1 MMAEWIAPVYD
12 RTAAD
17 VAAGAEKCY
26 FSAET
31 LNRIEGNLQYLAE
44 LLGVTEVETRTWAGT
59 DFLQLSDMQRILANL
74 AAVREAYH
82 ALPGSPDI
90 PAPPATLWSDVNAIE
105 EITAGIH
112 ELWQRNQNRMK
123 LYAGEVFAGG
133 MGVI

>member
-1 MMAEWIAPVYD
+1 MAEWIAPVYD

-17 VAAGAEKCY
+17 VTAGAEKCY

-44 LLGVTEVETRTWAGT
+44 LLGVTEVETHTWAGI
-59 DFLQLSDMQRILANL
+59 DFLRLSDMQRILANL

>member
-1 MMAEWIAPVYD
+1 MAEWIAPVYD

-17 VAAGAEKCY
+17 VTAGAEKCY

-59 DFLQLSDMQRILANL
+59 DFLRLSDMQRILANL

>member
-1 MMAEWIAPVYD
+1 MAEWIAPVYD
-12 RTAAD
+12 RTASD

-44 LLGVTEVETRTWAGT
+44 LLGVTEVETHTWAGT
-59 DFLQLSDMQRILANL
+59 DFLRLSDMQRILANL
-74 AAVREAYH
+74 DAVREAYH

>member
-1 MMAEWIAPVYD
+1 MAEWTAPIYD

-26 FSAET
+26 FSADA
-31 LNRIEGNLQYLAE
+31 LNRIEGNIQYLAD
-44 LLGVTEVETRTWAGT
+44 LLGVTDVVTHIWAAT
-59 DFLQLSDMQRILANL
+59 DYLRLSDMQRILSNL
-74 AAVREAYH
+74 AAVRKAYH
-82 ALPGSPDI
+82 ALPGNPDI

>member
-1 MMAEWIAPVYD
+1 MAEWIAPVYD

-26 FSAET
+26 FGAET

-59 DFLQLSDMQRILANL
+59 DFLRLSDMQRILANL

>member
-1 MMAEWIAPVYD
+1 MAEWIAPVYD
-12 RTAAD
+12 RTATD

-59 DFLQLSDMQRILANL
+59 DFLRLSDMQRILANL

>member
-1 MMAEWIAPVYD
+1 MAEWTAPVYD

-26 FSAET
+26 FSADA
-31 LNRIEGNLQYLAE
+31 LNRIEGNIQYLAD
-44 LLGVTEVETRTWAGT
+44 LLGVTDVVTYTWAAT
-59 DFLQLSDMQRILANL
+59 DFLRLSDMQRILSNL
-74 AAVREAYH
+74 AAVRKAYH
-82 ALPGSPDI
+82 ALPGNPDI

>member
-1 MMAEWIAPVYD
+1 MAEWIGPVYD

-44 LLGVTEVETRTWAGT
+44 LLGVTEVETRSWAGT
-59 DFLQLSDMQRILANL
+59 DFLRLSDMQRILANL

-105 EITAGIH
+105 EITADIH
-112 ELWQRNQNRMK
+112 ELWQRNAARFK
-123 LYAGEVFAGG
+123 LYAGEVYAGEI
-133 MGVI
+133 GVI

>member
-1 MMAEWIAPVYD
+1 MAEWIAPVYD

-44 LLGVTEVETRTWAGT
+44 LLGVTEVETRAWAGT
-59 DFLQLSDMQRILANL
+59 DFLRLSDMQRILANL

-90 PAPPATLWSDVNAIE
+90 PAPPATLWSEVNAIE

-112 ELWQRNQNRMK
+112 ELWQRNQNRVK

>member
-1 MMAEWIAPVYD
+1 MAEWIAPVYD
-12 RTAAD
+12 RTASD

-44 LLGVTEVETRTWAGT
+44 LLGVTEVETHTWVGT
-59 DFLQLSDMQRILANL
+59 DFLRLSDMQRILANL

>member
-1 MMAEWIAPVYD
+1 MMAEWVTPVYD

-26 FSAET
+26 FSASS
-31 LNRIEGNLQYLAE
+31 LNRIEGNLQYLADVVGAK
-44 LLGVTEVETRTWAGT
+44 GVHTRSWATT
-59 DFLQLSDMQRILANL
+59 DFLRLSDMQRILANL
-74 AAVREAYH
+74 EAVRAAYH

-90 PAPPATLWSDVNAIE
+90 PALPATMWSDVNAIE
-105 EITAGIH
+105 EITDGIR

>member
-1 MMAEWIAPVYD
+1 MAEWIAPVYD

-44 LLGVTEVETRTWAGT
+44 LLGVTEAETRTWAGT
-59 DFLQLSDMQRILANL
+59 DFLRLSDMQRILANL

>member
-1 MMAEWIAPVYD
+1 MAEWIAPVYD

-17 VAAGAEKCY
+17 VVAGAEKCY

-44 LLGVTEVETRTWAGT
+44 LLGVTEVETHTWAGT
-59 DFLQLSDMQRILANL
+59 DFLRLSDMQRILANL

-90 PAPPATLWSDVNAIE
+90 PAPPATLWSEVNAIE

>member
-1 MMAEWIAPVYD
+1 MAEWIAPIYD

-26 FSAET
+26 FSGNA
-31 LNRIEGNLQYLAE
+31 LNRIEGNIQYLAD
-44 LLGVTEVETRTWAGT
+44 LLGSSGVQTRSWAAT
-59 DFLQLSDMQRILANL
+59 DFLRRSDMQRILDNL
-74 AAVREAYH
+74 SVVRDAYY

-105 EITAGIH
+105 EVTWGIR
-112 ELWQRNQNRMK
+112 ELWQRNHRSK

-133 MGVI
+133 IGVI

>member
-1 MMAEWIAPVYD
+1 MAEWIAPVYD

-44 LLGVTEVETRTWAGT
+44 LLGVTEVETRAWAGT
-59 DFLQLSDMQRILANL
+59 DFLRLSDMQRILANL

-90 PAPPATLWSDVNAIE
+90 PAPPATLWSEVNAIE

>member
-1 MMAEWIAPVYD
+1 MAEWIAPVYD
-12 RTAAD
+12 RTASD
-17 VAAGAEKCY
+17 VAAGVEKCY

-31 LNRIEGNLQYLAE
+31 LNRIEGNLKYLAE
-44 LLGVTEVETRTWAGT
+44 LFGVTEVETRAWAGT
-59 DFLQLSDMQRILANL
+59 DFLRLSDMQRILANL

>member
-1 MMAEWIAPVYD
+1 MAEWIAPVYD

-44 LLGVTEVETRTWAGT
+44 LLGVTEVETRSWAGT
-59 DFLQLSDMQRILANL
+59 DFLRLSDMQRILANL

-90 PAPPATLWSDVNAIE
+90 PAPPATLWSEVNAIE

>member
-1 MMAEWIAPVYD
+1 M
-12 RTAAD
+12 R
-17 VAAGAEKCY
+17 
-26 FSAET
+26 
-31 LNRIEGNLQYLAE
+31 
-44 LLGVTEVETRTWAGT
+44 
-59 DFLQLSDMQRILANL
+59 LSDMQRILANL

>member
-1 MMAEWIAPVYD
+1 MAEWIAPVYD
-12 RTAAD
+12 RTASD

-31 LNRIEGNLQYLAE
+31 LNRIEGNLKYLAE
-44 LLGVTEVETRTWAGT
+44 LLGVTEVETRAWAGT
-59 DFLQLSDMQRILANL
+59 DFLRLSDMQRILANL

>member
-1 MMAEWIAPVYD
+1 MAEWIAPVYD

-44 LLGVTEVETRTWAGT
+44 LLGVTEVETHTWAGT
-59 DFLQLSDMQRILANL
+59 DFLRLSDMQRILANL
-74 AAVREAYH
+74 ATVREAYH

-123 LYAGEVFAGG
+123 LYAGEAFAGG

>member
-59 DFLQLSDMQRILANL
+59 DFLRLSDMQRILANL

>member
-1 MMAEWIAPVYD
+1 MAEWIAPVYD

-44 LLGVTEVETRTWAGT
+44 LLGVTEVETRTWACT
-59 DFLQLSDMQRILANL
+59 DFLRLSDMQRILANL
-74 AAVREAYH
+74 DAVREAYH

-90 PAPPATLWSDVNAIE
+90 PAPPATLWSEVNAIE
-105 EITAGIH
+105 EILAGIH